1 MPAQISGMNHRIVGL
16 TVAVLAALALGI
28 ALVSEYWGGLVPCA
42 LCLWERWPYRV
53 LICLGILAAWLPH
66 GIGRALLTVAVV
78 VLLAAI
84 VLGVV
89 HMGVEWKF
97 WPSPLPQCAAPDLS
111 GLSIAERLARMPAI
125 PAKSCDEPTYLI
137 PFLPLSM
144 AAMNFLLAVAM
155 AGGLIAAL
163 RRRIG
168 AAT

>member
-1 MPAQISGMNHRIVGL
+1 MPAQMSGMSHRIIGL
-16 TVAVLAALALGI
+16 AVALLAALALGI
-28 ALVSEYWGGLVPCA
+28 ALASEYWGGLVPCA
-42 LCLWERWPYRV
+42 LCLWERWPYRA
-53 LICLGILAAWLPH
+53 LIGLGVLAALLPAR
-66 GIGRALLTVAVV
+66 IGRALLCVAAV
-78 VLLAAI
+78 VLLAAV

-111 GLSIAERLARMPAI
+111 NLSIAERLARMPAI
-125 PAKSCDEPTYLI
+125 PAKPCDEPTYLI

-144 AAMNFLLAVAM
+144 AAMNFFLAVAM

-168 AAT
+168 TNP